1 MNRDAD
7 SRCEVPGIS
16 ATRERRNVKLQR
28 WLIGLLLAGMLSAAS
43 GSDMILVFRSA
54 EGPEGQILPP
64 RTETLESWQRKQASR
79 LLSQAT
85 FGPTAEE
92 IEQVVAMGAER
103 WLEYQ
108 KNLPMTLHRP
118 RVQQRLDN
126 GEGEGD
132 EDSGRL
138 LQELRVELWW
148 DRALFAQ
155 DQLRQRVAFALSEIL
170 VVSDETDATWSRAVG
185 MAEYYD
191 ILVRHAL
198 GNYRDLLA
206 DVSRSPMM
214 GLYLSHLQNQRA
226 WPEENV
232 RPDENYAR
240 EILQLFS
247 IGLWHLNID
256 GSRRLD
262 ASGNPIPTYDQ
273 DVIENFARVFTGW
286 NYADAPYWDYYFPDD
301 QYLVQP
307 MEPYNDLQ
315 EWEREGGYHDRGEK
329 FLLAY
334 PVDGLAPADWPRKR
348 LPALVG
354 DEDAATDLNRALD
367 VIFNHP
373 NVGPFISR
381 LLIQRLVTSNPSP
394 EYIARVAR
402 VFNNNGQGVRGDLYA
417 TVKAILTDVEA
428 RYGHITHPETFGK
441 LREPLLR
448 QTQLWRA
455 LHALPIDGDWVRDW
469 YPEYFLAQAPLRSPS
484 VFNFFGPDFAPPG
497 DISDRGL
504 VAPEFQITNETFV
517 TRTANKILFMLFE
530 GYPGSPWAGPEAME
544 LDLGPLTE
552 MADRPEELVD
562 YLDLLFTSGQMS
574 PETRDV
580 LISLAQQVSMDNDWL
595 DGTNVPGTL
604 RVISVLY
611 ALLTAPEYVI
621 QK

>member
-1 MNRDAD
+1 M
-7 SRCEVPGIS
+7 
-16 ATRERRNVKLQR
+16 QR
-28 WLIGLLLAGMLSAAS
+28 WLSVLLLAGLMSAAA
-43 GSDMILVFRSA
+43 GSDTIMVFRSA

-64 RTETLESWQRKQASR
+64 RTETLESWQKKQASR

-85 FGPTAEE
+85 FGLVPEE
-92 IEQVVAMGAER
+92 IDLVAGMGIER

-108 KNLPMTLHRP
+108 KNLPLTLHRP
-118 RVQQRLDN
+118 RVQQRLEN
-126 GEGEGD
+126 GEGEGN
-132 EDSGRL
+132 EDTGPL
-138 LQELRVELWW
+138 LQELRMELWW
-148 DRALFAQ
+148 DRALYAP

-170 VVSDETDATWSRAVG
+170 VVSDETDFTWARAVG

-206 DVSRSPMM
+206 DVSRSPIM

-226 WPEENV
+226 WPEEHI

-247 IGLWHLNID
+247 IGLWHLNTD

-262 ASGNPIPTYDQ
+262 ASGQPIPTYDQ

-286 NYADAPYWDYYFPDD
+286 NYADAPEWDYYFPGD
-301 QYLVQP
+301 QFLWRPMQP
-307 MEPYNDLQ
+307 YVNQHD
-315 EWEREGGYHDRGEK
+315 WEREGGYHDRDEK

-334 PVDGLAPADWPRKR
+334 PLDDVEPADWPRKR

-373 NVGPFISR
+373 SVGPFISR
-381 LLIQRLVTSNPSP
+381 QLIQHLVTSNPSP

-402 VFNNNGQGVRGDLYA
+402 VFNDNGQGVRGDLYA
-417 TVKAILTDVEA
+417 TVKAILTDTEA
-428 RYGHITHPETFGK
+428 RFGHVTRPQTFGK

-448 QTQLWRA
+448 QTQMWRA
-455 LHALPIDGDWVRDW
+455 LHAMPIEGDWVRDW
-469 YPEYFLAQAPLRSPS
+469 YPEYFFAQAPLRSPS
-484 VFNFFGPDFAPPG
+484 VFNFFSPGFAPPG
-497 DISDRGL
+497 EISERGL

-517 TRTANKILFMLFE
+517 TRTSNKMLYLLFQ
-530 GYPGSPWAGPEAME
+530 GYPGSPYASPETMQ
-544 LDLGPLTE
+544 LDLTVLTD
-552 MADRPEELVD
+552 MAGQPQALVD
-562 YLDLLFTSGQMS
+562 YLDLLFMSGQMS
-574 PETRDV
+574 PGTRDV
-580 LISLAQQVSMDNDWL
+580 LVSMAQQIPMDNDWL
-595 DGTNVPGTL
+595 EGTNVQGTM

-611 ALLTAPEYVI
+611 VLLTAPEYVI

>member
-1 MNRDAD
+1 M
-7 SRCEVPGIS
+7 
-16 ATRERRNVKLQR
+16 KLQI
-28 WLIGLLLAGMLSAAS
+28 WLSGLLLAGLMAAAS
-43 GSDMILVFRSA
+43 GSDMILVFRPG
-54 EGPEGQILPP
+54 EGPEGQILPS

-79 LLSQAT
+79 LLNQAT
-85 FGPTAEE
+85 FGPTMEE
-92 IEQVVAMGAER
+92 IGQVASMGTES

-108 KNLPMTLHRP
+108 KKLPMTLHRP
-118 RVQQRLDN
+118 RLQVRLDN

-132 EDSGRL
+132 EDTGRL
-138 LQELRVELWW
+138 LQELRLELWW
-148 DRALFAQ
+148 DRVLFAP

-170 VVSDETDATWSRAVG
+170 VVSDSTDATWARAVG

-198 GNYRDLLA
+198 GNFRDLLA

-226 WPEENV
+226 WPEEHI

-247 IGLWHLNID
+247 IGLWQLNID

-262 ASGNPIPTYDQ
+262 ANGHPIPTYDQ

-286 NYADAPYWDYYFPDD
+286 NYADAPYWDYYYPDD
-301 QYLVQP
+301 QYLWQP
-307 MEPYNDLQ
+307 MEPYNDVQ
-315 EWEREGGYHDRGEK
+315 EWEREGGYHDREEK

-334 PVDGLAPADWPRKR
+334 PVAGMPPSEWPRKR
-348 LPALVG
+348 LPPLED

-402 VFNNNGQGVRGDLYA
+402 VFNDNGRGVRGDLYA

-428 RYGHITHPETFGK
+428 RYGHMTHPETFGK

-448 QTQLWRA
+448 QTQFWRA
-455 LHALPIDGDWVRDW
+455 LHAMPIEGNWVSDW

-484 VFNFFGPDFAPPG
+484 VFNFFGPDYAPPG
-497 DISDRGL
+497 DVSDRGL

-517 TRTANKILFMLFE
+517 SRTANKIWYLLFQ
-530 GYPGSPWAGPEAME
+530 GYRGSPYASADAME
-544 LDLGPLTE
+544 LNLTPLVNL
-552 MADRPEELVD
+552 ADQPDALLD
-562 YLDLLFTSGQMS
+562 YLDLLFMAGQMS
-574 PETRDV
+574 SGMRDV
-580 LISLAQQVSMDNDWL
+580 LMDVARNTAMDNEWL
-595 DGTNVPGTL
+595 DGNSVPGTF

-611 ALLTAPEYVI
+611 VLLTSPEYVV

>member
-1 MNRDAD
+1 
-7 SRCEVPGIS
+7 
-16 ATRERRNVKLQR
+16 VKLR
-28 WLIGLLLAGMLSAAS
+28 KWLSGLLLAGMMSAAG
-43 GSDMILVFRSA
+43 GSDMIMAFRSA
-54 EGPEGQILPP
+54 EGPEGQVLPSH
-64 RTETLESWQRKQASR
+64 TETLESWQKKQASR

-85 FGPTAEE
+85 FGPTMEE
-92 IEQVVAMGAER
+92 IDQVAAMGVER

-118 RVQQRLDN
+118 RLQARLDN

-132 EDSGRL
+132 KDSGPL
-138 LQELRVELWW
+138 LQELRMELWW
-148 DRALFAQ
+148 DRALFAP

-170 VVSDETDATWSRAVG
+170 VVSDETDSTWARAVG

-226 WPEENV
+226 WPEENI

-262 ASGNPIPTYDQ
+262 AGGNPIPTYDQ

-286 NYADAPYWDYYFPDD
+286 NYADAPYWDYYYPDD
-301 QYLVQP
+301 QYLWQP

-315 EWEREGGYHDRGEK
+315 EWEREGGYHDREEK

-334 PVDGLAPADWPRKR
+334 PVEGMDPAEWPRKR
-348 LPALVG
+348 LPPLEG

-402 VFNNNGQGVRGDLYA
+402 VFNDNGQGVRGDLYA

-428 RYGHITHPETFGK
+428 RYGHMTHPETFGK

-448 QTQLWRA
+448 QTHFWRA
-455 LHALPIDGDWVRDW
+455 LHAMPIDGDWVRDW

-484 VFNFFGPDFAPPG
+484 VFNFFGPDYAPPG
-497 DISDRGL
+497 DISERGL

-517 TRTANKILFMLFE
+517 SRTANKFWYLLFQ
-530 GYPGSPWAGPEAME
+530 GYQGSPYASADAME
-544 LDLGPLTE
+544 LNLTPLISL
-552 MADRPEELVD
+552 ADQPDALLD
-562 YLDLLFTSGQMS
+562 YLDLLFMAGQMS
-574 PETRDV
+574 SGMRDV
-580 LISLAQQVSMDNDWL
+580 LMDVAQNTAMDNEWL
-595 DGTNVPGTL
+595 DGNSVPGTF

-611 ALLTAPEYVI
+611 VLLTSPEYVV

>member
-1 MNRDAD
+1 M
-7 SRCEVPGIS
+7 
-16 ATRERRNVKLQR
+16 KLQQ
-28 WLIGLLLAGMLSAAS
+28 WFCGLLLAGMISTAA
-43 GSDMILVFRSA
+43 GSDMIMVFRSA
-54 EGPEGQILPP
+54 EGPEGQTLPP

-85 FGPTAEE
+85 FGATQEE
-92 IEQVVAMGAER
+92 IDQVVRMGADA
-103 WLEYQ
+103 WLDYQ
-108 KNLPMTLHRP
+108 KSLPLTLHRP
-118 RVQQRLDN
+118 RVQQRLEN
-126 GEGEGD
+126 GEGDGD
-132 EDSGRL
+132 EDTGPL
-138 LQELRVELWW
+138 LQELRMELWW

-155 DQLRQRVAFALSEIL
+155 DQLRQRVALALSEIL
-170 VVSDETDATWSRAVG
+170 VVSDETDFTWFHAVG

-191 ILVRHAL
+191 ILVRNAL
-198 GNYRDLLA
+198 GNYRDLLE

-226 WPEENV
+226 WPEENI

-262 ASGNPIPTYDQ
+262 ASGKPIPTYNQ

-286 NYADAPYWDYYFPDD
+286 NYADAPEWDYYFPDD
-301 QYLVQP
+301 QFLWRP
-307 MEPYNDLQ
+307 MEPYVNQHD
-315 EWEREGGYHDRGEK
+315 WEREGGYHDRDEK

-334 PVDGLAPADWPRKR
+334 PVEGMASSDWPRKR

-381 LLIQRLVTSNPSP
+381 QLIQHLVTSNPSP
-394 EYIARVAR
+394 DYVARVAR
-402 VFNNNGQGVRGDLYA
+402 VFNDNGQGVRGDLYA

-428 RYGHITHPETFGK
+428 RYGHMTRPQTFGK

-448 QTQLWRA
+448 QTQMWRA
-455 LHALPIDGDWVRDW
+455 LHAMPIGGDWVRDW

-484 VFNFFGPDFAPPG
+484 VFNFFTPGFAPPG
-497 DISDRGL
+497 EISERGL
-504 VAPEFQITNETFV
+504 VAPEFQITNETYV
-517 TRTANKILFMLFE
+517 SRTANKIWYLLFQ
-530 GYPGSPWAGPEAME
+530 GYRGSPYASADAME
-544 LDLGPLTE
+544 LDLNPLIDL
-552 MADRPEELVD
+552 ADRPQALLD
-562 YLDLLFTSGQMS
+562 YLDLLFMAGQMS
-574 PETRDV
+574 DGMRDV
-580 LISLAQQVSMDNDWL
+580 LMDVAQNTAMDNEWL
-595 DGTNVPGTL
+595 DGNTTPGTF
-604 RVISVLY
+604 RVMSVLY
-611 ALLTAPEYVI
+611 VLLTSPEYVV

>member
-1 MNRDAD
+1 M
-7 SRCEVPGIS
+7 
-16 ATRERRNVKLQR
+16 KLLQKG
-28 WLIGLLLAGMLSAAS
+28 LFGLLLVGLMSAAS
-43 GSDMILVFRSA
+43 GSDMILVFRPG
-54 EGPEGQILPP
+54 EGPEGQILPS
-64 RTETLESWQRKQASR
+64 RTETLESWQKKQASR

-85 FGPTAEE
+85 FGPTMEE
-92 IEQVVAMGAER
+92 IEQVAAMGAES

-108 KNLPMTLHRP
+108 KKLPMTLHRP
-118 RVQQRLDN
+118 RLQARLDN

-132 EDSGRL
+132 EDTGPL
-138 LQELRVELWW
+138 LQELRLELWW
-148 DRALFAQ
+148 DRALFAP

-170 VVSDETDATWSRAVG
+170 VVSDSTDATWARAVG

-198 GNYRDLLA
+198 GNFRDLLA

-226 WPEENV
+226 WAEEHI

-247 IGLWHLNID
+247 IGLWQLNID

-273 DVIENFARVFTGW
+273 DVVENFARVFTGW
-286 NYADAPYWDYYFPDD
+286 NYADAPYWDYYYPDD
-301 QYLVQP
+301 QYLWRP
-307 MEPYNDLQ
+307 MEPYNDVK

-334 PVDGLAPADWPRKR
+334 PVGGMDPADWPRKR
-348 LPALVG
+348 LPPLEA

-381 LLIQRLVTSNPSP
+381 QLIQRLVTSNPSP

-402 VFNNNGQGVRGDLYA
+402 VFDDNGQGVRGDLYA

-428 RYGHITHPETFGK
+428 RYGHITRPQTFGK

-448 QTQLWRA
+448 QTQFWRA
-455 LHALPIDGDWVRDW
+455 LHAMPIDGDWVRDW
-469 YPEYFLAQAPLRSPS
+469 YPEYYFAQAPLRSPS
-484 VFNFFGPDFAPPG
+484 VFNFFSPDYAPPG
-497 DISDRGL
+497 DIPARGL
-504 VAPEFQITNETFV
+504 VAPEFQITNETYV
-517 TRTANKILFMLFE
+517 TRTANKLFYLLFQ
-530 GYPGSPWAGPEAME
+530 GYAGSPWAGPEAME
-544 LDLGPLTE
+544 LNLDVLTGL
-552 MADRPEELVD
+552 ADRPAELLD
-562 YLDLLFTSGQMS
+562 YLDLLFTSGQLS
-574 PETRDV
+574 PQTREV
-580 LISLAQQVSMDNDWL
+580 LLALARQIPMDNDWL
-595 DGTNVPGTL
+595 EGTKVPGTL

-611 ALLTAPEYVI
+611 ALLTSPEYVV

>member
-1 MNRDAD
+1 M
-7 SRCEVPGIS
+7 
-16 ATRERRNVKLQR
+16 KLQI
-28 WLIGLLLAGMLSAAS
+28 WLSGLLLAGLMAAAS
-43 GSDMILVFRSA
+43 GSDMILVFRPG
-54 EGPEGQILPP
+54 EGPEGQILPS

-79 LLSQAT
+79 LLNQAT
-85 FGPTAEE
+85 FGPTMEE
-92 IEQVVAMGAER
+92 IGQVASMGTES

-108 KNLPMTLHRP
+108 KKLPMTLHRP
-118 RVQQRLDN
+118 RLQVRLDN

-132 EDSGRL
+132 EDTGRL
-138 LQELRVELWW
+138 LQELRLELWW
-148 DRALFAQ
+148 DRVLFAP

-170 VVSDETDATWSRAVG
+170 VVSDSTDATWARAVG

-198 GNYRDLLA
+198 GNFRDLLA

-226 WPEENV
+226 WPEEHI

-247 IGLWHLNID
+247 IGLWQLNID

-262 ASGNPIPTYDQ
+262 ANGHPIPTYDQ

-286 NYADAPYWDYYFPDD
+286 NYADAPYWDYYYPDD
-301 QYLVQP
+301 QYLWQP
-307 MEPYNDLQ
+307 MEPYNDVQ
-315 EWEREGGYHDRGEK
+315 EWEREGGYHDREEK

-334 PVDGLAPADWPRKR
+334 PVAGMPPSEWPRKR
-348 LPALVG
+348 LPPLED

-402 VFNNNGQGVRGDLYA
+402 VFNDNGQGVRGDLYA

-428 RYGHITHPETFGK
+428 RYGHMTHPETFGK

-448 QTQLWRA
+448 QTQFWRA
-455 LHALPIDGDWVRDW
+455 LHAMPIEGNWVSDW

-484 VFNFFGPDFAPPG
+484 VFNFFGPDYAPPG
-497 DISDRGL
+497 DVSDRGL

-517 TRTANKILFMLFE
+517 SRTANKIWYLLFQ
-530 GYPGSPWAGPEAME
+530 GYRGSPYASADAME
-544 LDLGPLTE
+544 LNLTPLVNL
-552 MADRPEELVD
+552 ADQPDALLD
-562 YLDLLFTSGQMS
+562 YLDLLFMAGQMS
-574 PETRDV
+574 SGMRDV
-580 LISLAQQVSMDNDWL
+580 LMDVARNTAMDNEWL
-595 DGTNVPGTL
+595 DGNSVPGTF

-611 ALLTAPEYVI
+611 VLLTSPEYVV

>member
-1 MNRDAD
+1 M
-7 SRCEVPGIS
+7 
-16 ATRERRNVKLQR
+16 KLLQKG
-28 WLIGLLLAGMLSAAS
+28 LFGLLLVGLMSAAS
-43 GSDMILVFRSA
+43 GSDMILVFRPG
-54 EGPEGQILPP
+54 EGPEGQILPS
-64 RTETLESWQRKQASR
+64 RTETLESWQKKQASR

-85 FGPTAEE
+85 FGPTMEE
-92 IEQVVAMGAER
+92 IEQVAAMGAES

-108 KNLPMTLHRP
+108 KKLPMTLHRP
-118 RVQQRLDN
+118 RLQARLDN

-132 EDSGRL
+132 EDTGPL
-138 LQELRVELWW
+138 LQELRLELWW
-148 DRALFAQ
+148 DRALFAP

-170 VVSDETDATWSRAVG
+170 VVSDSTDATWARAVG

-198 GNYRDLLA
+198 GNFRDLLA

-226 WPEENV
+226 WAEEHI

-247 IGLWHLNID
+247 IGLWQLNID

-273 DVIENFARVFTGW
+273 DVVENFARVFTGW
-286 NYADAPYWDYYFPDD
+286 NYADAPYWDYYYPDD
-301 QYLVQP
+301 QYLWRP
-307 MEPYNDLQ
+307 MEPYNDVK

-334 PVDGLAPADWPRKR
+334 PVGGMDPADWPRKR
-348 LPALVG
+348 LPPLEA

-381 LLIQRLVTSNPSP
+381 QLIQRLVTSNPSP

-402 VFNNNGQGVRGDLYA
+402 VFNDNGQGVRGDLYA

-428 RYGHITHPETFGK
+428 RYGHITRPQTFGK

-448 QTQLWRA
+448 QTQFWRA
-455 LHALPIDGDWVRDW
+455 LHAMPIDGDWVRDW
-469 YPEYFLAQAPLRSPS
+469 YPEYYFAQAPLRSPS
-484 VFNFFGPDFAPPG
+484 VFNFFSPDYAPPG
-497 DISDRGL
+497 DIPARGL
-504 VAPEFQITNETFV
+504 VAPEFQITNETYV
-517 TRTANKILFMLFE
+517 TRTANKLFYLLFQ
-530 GYPGSPWAGPEAME
+530 GYAGSPWAGPEAME
-544 LDLGPLTE
+544 LNLDVLTGL
-552 MADRPEELVD
+552 ADRPAELLD
-562 YLDLLFTSGQMS
+562 YLDLLFTSGQLS
-574 PETRDV
+574 PQTREV
-580 LISLAQQVSMDNDWL
+580 LLALARQIPMDNDWL
-595 DGTNVPGTL
+595 EGTKVPGTL

-611 ALLTAPEYVI
+611 ALLTSPEYVV

>member
-1 MNRDAD
+1 M
-7 SRCEVPGIS
+7 
-16 ATRERRNVKLQR
+16 
-28 WLIGLLLAGMLSAAS
+28 MSAAS
-43 GSDMILVFRSA
+43 GSDMIMVFRSA
-54 EGPEGQILPP
+54 DGPEGQDLPP
-64 RTETLESWQRKQASR
+64 RTETLESWQKKQASR
-79 LLSQAT
+79 FLTQAT

-92 IEQVVAMGAER
+92 IEQLSRMGVER
-103 WLEYQ
+103 WLDYQ
-108 KNLPMTLHRP
+108 KKLPMTLHRP
-118 RVQQRLDN
+118 VVQQRLDN

-132 EDSGRL
+132 EDSGPL
-138 LQELRVELWW
+138 LQELRMELWW

-170 VVSDETDATWSRAVG
+170 VVSDNTDFTWNRAVG

-191 ILVRHAL
+191 ILVRHAF
-198 GNYRDLLA
+198 GNYRDLLE

-214 GLYLSHLQNQRA
+214 GLYLSHLQNERA
-226 WPEENV
+226 WPEEHI

-262 ASGNPIPTYDQ
+262 AGGNPIPTYDQ

-286 NYADAPYWDYYFPDD
+286 NYADAPEWNYYFPDD
-301 QYLVQP
+301 QYLWRP
-307 MEPYNDLQ
+307 MEPYNHPH
-315 EWEREGGYHDRGEK
+315 EWEREGGYHDREEK

-334 PVDGLAPADWPRKR
+334 PVDGVAPADWPRKR

-402 VFNNNGQGVRGDLYA
+402 VFNDNGNGVRGDLYA

-428 RYGHITHPETFGK
+428 RYGHMTRPETFGK

-448 QTQLWRA
+448 QTHFWRA
-455 LHALPIDGDWVRDW
+455 LHAIPIDGDWVREW

-484 VFNFFGPDFAPPG
+484 VFNFFGPDYAPPG
-497 DISDRGL
+497 DIADRGL

-517 TRTANKILFMLFE
+517 TRTANEMLFLLFQ
-530 GYPGSPWAGPEAME
+530 GYPGSPYADPGAME
-544 LDLGPLTE
+544 LNLDVLTG

-574 PETRDV
+574 EETRDV
-580 LISLAQQVSMDNDWL
+580 LVTLARQVPMDNEWL
-595 DGTNVPGTL
+595 EGTDVPGTL

-611 ALLTAPEYVI
+611 VLLTAPEYVI